1 MKIYAVGAYA
11 EASTEHEYFDY
22 VILPEGMI
30 IEEECKLFL
39 NFKEAA
45 KDFKI
50 LYSFSGRV
58 PDGIIDPNIEFHEW
72 LLLRGAITP
81 TEDQLEVFQY

>member
-22 VILPEGMI
+22 VILPEGML

-39 NFKEAA
+39 KFKEAA
-45 KDFKI
+45 KDLKE
-50 LYSFSGRV
+50 LYLFSGEV
-58 PDGIIDPNIEFHEW
+58 PEGIINPTIEFHEW
-72 LLLRGAITP
+72 LLLRGATTP